1 MHFLNNWILIMLSC
15 TVLSW
20 CAVVCGWGQLAKLN
34 YRLVIRAGELGRL
47 MGGHHQT
54 WQYWYSFTPH
64 KQPFWW
70 VWTTIHWEI
79 HSILHI
85 FSLNYFFPVLFLQLL
100 HFQKLSS
107 ILKLGVSSII
117 IVQIVHQC
125 IMSKPPTPRY
135 VQAKN

>member
-1 MHFLNNWILIMLSC
+1 MLGLGHQPNMTILIVIYTTQETICAGFELQC
-15 TVLSW
+15 TEQ
-20 CAVVCGWGQLAKLN
+20 C
-34 YRLVIRAGELGRL
+34 
-47 MGGHHQT
+47 T
-54 WQYWYSFTPH
+54 
-64 KQPFWW
+64 
-70 VWTTIHWEI
+70 
-79 HSILHI
+79 LHI